1 MSTIKLKRSA
11 VPGKSP
17 TVENLDLGEIA
28 VNTYDGKLYTKK
40 QQTFFDD
47 ALQENVSIE
56 EVVEFTSKIP
66 VENTLYVQKAGSD
79 NYSGESWDGAFLTIE
94 KAVEAAKARNQL
106 TLIKVGPGEYT
117 TRGHIDVPDNTV
129 IQGVHR
135 AVFVKPESGY
145 EERNVFRIGSGCFV
159 EGFVFEGFRLDS
171 LDNPSEGFAICFR
184 PGARITR
191 VPYAHK
197 IAVRTPPYWSTIAP
211 PLDRDNA
218 NPLVGRGAGVV
229 LADAAVLDPD
239 SIFPNIMAWGA
250 TPVTH
255 NGIGYCAKNGGLINA
270 INAISIWCHKHFLA
284 IDGGQIVL
292 SACSTQFGDYTL
304 VSQGSRD
311 LILPTQVDIN
321 LEDSIDTTAATAIT
335 ENANT
340 IANTVVSQL
349 ETNSFT
355 TNWPSD
361 GSYQALTQ
369 RDTGLLTQ
377 SLAWVLQ
384 TGDEQPMLDYAKGFF
399 TTTGDRA
406 FKSLPYN
413 YDKCYR
419 DTGLIT
425 EAVAYDIAFG
435 SNYRSINAALSY
447 YRANANEVLTSQL
460 SITLQAIQKQKE
472 IAASYLDGT
481 SLTRSNALFD
491 EILDIVE
498 NGTGAVDDY
507 VYPAPTSYDTGFEN
521 ARELILANKE
531 FIQDEIDA
539 WIEDQIASSTAPFDG
554 GFTYDGARATACRR
568 DVGLIIDALIYDL
581 TYGGNLETYNAAIS
595 YFVGA
600 TSQLG
605 VDEKNATLAA
615 YTRLKD
621 IVGDISQKVLIT
633 KSTNN
638 TGTQDTTIVSAPGST
653 EARNFAEARIQEI
666 SDTISSD
673 GTPPT
678 KINPDLS
685 WAADE
690 FTISYDE
697 LITNKD
703 EISDEVLTYLS
714 TIETGYN
721 FDKCYRDVKLINEAI
736 AYDVLFDSNVRSI
749 NAALS
754 YYRANANK
762 VLGEQKAITIEAI
775 QAQKGYLE
783 AIIDPASTDTLTRT
797 TARFTEI
804 LDILENG
811 EGSADTYSLPDPT
824 GYADGFRYARDFLF
838 ENKVFIQDEIDAWIL
853 DQIANST
860 PPFAGFTYT
869 GDRATKCRRDI
880 GLIVEAIRY
889 DLTYGGNLETYNAAV
904 AYFVGTEAQYGT
916 GEKAPTLAALQRLKD
931 ILPDILSGT
940 SITPSSGNSATQDTT
955 AAPFAGSA
963 DAIAFAVARVENI
976 ITTITEDGEP
986 PAKILPDTTW
996 PLQEFQDSFADITTN
1011 TNEIAKDVLRDIN
1024 VDNKTLFGA
1033 FLFAWETIQTEIKAL
1048 NNVSTAT
1055 GTVIDNLFEAL
1066 YDTIINPSKT
1076 PLPSVITAVGHT
1088 WTGIMAG
1095 VALTK
1100 IPPAG
1105 NQNSIT
1111 ESLLELDG
1119 GTVIASGQ
1127 DDEGSALFIGG
1138 MQINADTGE
1147 LTGPPFET
1155 AVNRI
1160 ATRTAIA
1167 RSF

>member
-17 TVENLDLGEIA
+17 TIENLETGELAI
-28 VNTYDGKLYTKK
+28 NTYDGKLFTKRE
-40 QQTFFDD
+40 QSFFDD
-47 ALQENVSIE
+47 ALQENVSME
-56 EVVEFTSKIP
+56 EIVEFSSKIP
-66 VENTLYVQKAGSD
+66 VENTIYVQKAGND
-79 NYSGESWDGAFLTIE
+79 RNSGESWDGAYLTIE
-94 KAVEAAKARNQL
+94 KAVEAAAARNQL

-135 AVFVKPESGY
+135 AVFVRPEPGY

-159 EGFVFEGFRLDS
+159 EGFVFENFRLDS

-197 IAVRTPPYWSTIAP
+197 IAVRTPPYWTTIAP
-211 PLDRDNA
+211 PLDRENA

-239 SIFPNIMAWGA
+239 SVFPNIMAWGA

-284 IDGGQIVL
+284 IDGGSIVL

-304 VSQGSRD
+304 VSQGTRD
-311 LILPTQVDIN
+311 IIIPTEVAVPLTIN
-321 LEDSIDTTAATAIT
+321 TAASTAIT
-335 ENANT
+335 DNATT
-340 IANTVVSQL
+340 IATNVVSAL
-349 ETNSFT
+349 ETNGFT
-355 TNWPSD
+355 TNWPGD

-377 SLAWVLQ
+377 ALGWVLE
-384 TGDEQPMLDYAKGFF
+384 TGDEKPMLDYAKGFF
-399 TTTGDRA
+399 TVTGERA
-406 FKSLPYN
+406 FKSLDYN

-419 DTGLIT
+419 DTQLIT

-447 YRANANEVLTSQL
+447 YRANASEVVTTQL
-460 SITLQAIQKQKE
+460 SNTLAGITKQKE
-472 IAASYLDGT
+472 IIADYLTGT
-481 SLTRSNALFD
+481 SLTRSNTLFD

-498 NGTGAVDDY
+498 NGTGAADAY
-507 VYPAPTSYDTGFEN
+507 VYPDPTAYDAGF
-521 ARELILANKE
+521 REGRRLVLANKT

-539 WIEDQIASSTAPFDG
+539 WIADQIATETAPFTA
-554 GFTYDGARATACRR
+554 GFTYDAAACRK

-581 TYGGNLETYNAAIS
+581 TYGGNLETYNAAIA

-605 VDEKNATLAA
+605 AGEKDATIAA
-615 YTRLKD
+615 YGRLKA
-621 IVGDISQKVLIT
+621 ILGDIPRAILIT
-633 KSTNN
+633 KSSGN
-638 TGTQDTTIVSAPGST
+638 TTTQDVSSPPGSADSAT
-653 EARNFAEARIQEI
+653 FAQDRIQEI
-666 SDTISSD
+666 IDTIQSD

-678 KINPDLS
+678 KIQPSLT
-685 WAADE
+685 WPADE
-690 FTISYDE
+690 FTISYNE
-697 LITNKD
+697 LITNTT
-703 EISDEVLTYLS
+703 EIADGVLDYLS

-736 AYDVLFDSNVRSI
+736 AYDALFGSNVRSI

-762 VLGEQKAITIEAI
+762 VVTEQKAVTI
-775 QAQKGYLE
+775 QAIERQRQEVE
-783 AIIDPASTDTLTRT
+783 ALVNSDPEFTRVSDLF
-797 TARFTEI
+797 AEI
-804 LDILENG
+804 LDILNNG
-811 EGSADTYSLPDPT
+811 EAAANAYVLSDPT
-824 GYADGFRYARDFLF
+824 GYDTGLFNARRLITS
-838 ENKVFIQDEIDAWIL
+838 NKIFIQDEIDAWIE
-853 DQIANST
+853 DQIAGNIA
-860 PPFAGFTYT
+860 PFVGFTYT

-880 GLIVEAIRY
+880 GLIIEALRY
-889 DLTYGGNLETYNAAV
+889 DLTYGGNLETYNAAI
-904 AYFVGTEAQYGT
+904 AYFVGTTAQYGD
-916 GEKAPTLAALQRLKD
+916 GEKLPTLAALAHLKD
-931 ILPDILSGT
+931 VVSNVIAT
-940 SITPSSGNSATQDTT
+940 VAITPSTNNVTPQDTSGT
-955 AAPFAGSA
+955 AGDGAAV
-963 DAIAFAVARVENI
+963 AFAQARIENI
-976 ITTITEDGEP
+976 RTTIIEDGDA

-996 PLQEFQDSFADITTN
+996 PAQNYQDAFALINTN
-1011 TNEIAKDVLRDIN
+1011 TDVVAKQVLRDIN

-1033 FLFAWETIQTEIKAL
+1033 FLFAWENIRDQIKAL
-1048 NNVSTAT
+1048 NNVDAAADTM
-1055 GTVIDNLFEAL
+1055 IDNLFAAL
-1066 YDTIINPSKT
+1066 FDTLLNPSKT
-1076 PLPSVITAVGHT
+1076 AQSSLITAVGHT
-1088 WTGIMAG
+1088 WTGILAG

-1105 NQNSIT
+1105 NQATIT
-1111 ESLLELDG
+1111 ESLLELDSG
-1119 GTVIASGQ
+1119 LVIASGQ

-1138 MQINADTGE
+1138 MQINADNGE

>member
-17 TVENLDLGEIA
+17 TVENLETGELAI
-28 VNTYDGKLYTKK
+28 NTYDGKLFTKRE
-40 QQTFFDD
+40 QSFFDD
-47 ALQENVSIE
+47 ALQENVSLE
-56 EVVEFTSKIP
+56 EIVEFSSKIP
-66 VENTLYVQKAGSD
+66 VENTIYVQKAGND
-79 NYSGESWDGAFLTIE
+79 RNSGESWDGAYLTIE
-94 KAVEAAKARNQL
+94 KAVEAAAARNQL

-135 AVFVKPESGY
+135 AVFIRPEPGY

-159 EGFVFEGFRLDS
+159 EGFVFENFRLDN

-197 IAVRTPPYWSTIAP
+197 IAVRTPPYWTTIAP

-239 SIFPNIMAWGA
+239 SVFPNIMAWGA

-284 IDGGQIVL
+284 IDGGSIVL

-304 VSQGSRD
+304 VSQGTRD
-311 LILPTQVDIN
+311 LIIPTEVDVPLTIN
-321 LEDSIDTTAATAIT
+321 TAASTAIT
-335 ENANT
+335 DNATT
-340 IANTVVSQL
+340 IATNVVSAL
-349 ETNSFT
+349 ETNGFT

-377 SLAWVLQ
+377 ALGWVLE
-384 TGDEQPMLDYAKGFF
+384 TGDEKPMLDYAKGFF
-399 TTTGDRA
+399 TVTGERA
-406 FKSLPYN
+406 FKSLDYN

-419 DTGLIT
+419 DTQLIT

-447 YRANANEVLTSQL
+447 YRANASEVVTTQL
-460 SITLQAIQKQKE
+460 SNTLAGITKQKE
-472 IAASYLDGT
+472 IIADYLTGT

-498 NGTGAVDDY
+498 NGTGAADAY
-507 VYPAPTSYDTGFEN
+507 VYPDPTAYDAGF
-521 ARELILANKE
+521 REGRRLVLANKT

-539 WIEDQIASSTAPFDG
+539 WIADQIATETAPFTA
-554 GFTYDGARATACRR
+554 GFTYDAAACRK

-581 TYGGNLETYNAAIS
+581 TYGGNLETYNAAVA

-605 VDEKNATLAA
+605 AGEKDATIAA
-615 YTRLKD
+615 YGRLKA
-621 IVGDISQKVLIT
+621 ILGDIPQAIPIT
-633 KSTNN
+633 KSSGN
-638 TGTQDTTIVSAPGST
+638 TATQDVSSPPGSADSAT
-653 EARNFAEARIQEI
+653 FAQDRIQEI
-666 SDTISSD
+666 VDTIQSD

-678 KINPDLS
+678 KIQPSLT
-685 WAADE
+685 WPADE
-690 FTISYDE
+690 FTISYNE
-697 LITNKD
+697 LITNTAD
-703 EISDEVLTYLS
+703 IADGVLDYLS

-736 AYDVLFDSNVRSI
+736 AYDTLFNSNVRSI
-749 NAALS
+749 NAALA
-754 YYRANANK
+754 YYRANASK
-762 VLGEQKAITIEAI
+762 VLTEQKAVTI
-775 QAQKGYLE
+775 QAIERQRQYVE
-783 AIIDPASTDTLTRT
+783 ALPTPASDSFNRISAL
-797 TARFTEI
+797 FDEI
-804 LDILENG
+804 LDILNNG
-811 EGSADTYSLPDPT
+811 EAAADAYLLSDPT
-824 GYADGFRYARDFLF
+824 GYDDGLFHARRLITA
-838 ENKVFIQDEIDAWIL
+838 NKTFIQDEIDAWIE
-853 DQIANST
+853 DQIAGNIA
-860 PPFAGFTYT
+860 PFVGFTYT

-880 GLIVEAIRY
+880 GIIIEALRY
-889 DLTYGGNLETYNAAV
+889 DLTYGGNLETYNAAI
-904 AYFVGTEAQYGT
+904 AYFVGTTAQYGV
-916 GEKAPTLAALQRLKD
+916 GEKLPTLAALAHLKSVVSD
-931 ILPDILSGT
+931 VIART
-940 SITPSSGNSATQDTT
+940 AITPSTNNVTPQDTSGVAGGD
-955 AAPFAGSA
+955 AA
-963 DAIAFAVARVENI
+963 AIAFAEARIESI
-976 ITTITEDGEP
+976 RTTITENGEAP
-986 PAKILPDTTW
+986 SKILPDTTW
-996 PLQEFQDSFADITTN
+996 PLQEFQDTFALINTN
-1011 TNEIAKDVLRDIN
+1011 TDVVAKDVLRDIN

-1033 FLFAWETIQTEIKAL
+1033 FLFAWENIRDQIKAL
-1048 NNVSTAT
+1048 NNVDATADT
-1055 GTVIDNLFEAL
+1055 MIDNLFAAL
-1066 YDTIINPSKT
+1066 FDTLINPSKT
-1076 PLPSVITAVGHT
+1076 AQSSLITAVGHT
-1088 WTGIMAG
+1088 WTGILAG

-1105 NQNSIT
+1105 NQATIT
-1111 ESLLELDG
+1111 ESLLELDSG
-1119 GTVIASGQ
+1119 LVIASGQ